1 MEQYGTTIIYFAVLA
16 AIFYFMLIRPQQQ
29 RKKQHLQTVESLE
42 PNVKV
47 TTIGGIIGTV
57 VKVKEKTIIL
67 KVADNVNIEMLKSSV
82 AYLGEGE

>member
-16 AIFYFMLIRPQQQ
+16 AIFYFMLVRPQQQ

-82 AYLGEGE
+82 AYLGDAE